1 MPRSRE
7 DRGARARRI
16 VRLLEGEYGV
26 PRAEPGGDLVG
37 QLVGTI
43 LSQHTTDT
51 SSDAAYGR
59 LRERFGSWDA
69 VEEADRRAIA
79 ATIRTAGLA
88 RVKARRIKEVLGRIR
103 RERGRIDLGFLKA
116 MPSRAALDYLVGF
129 DGVGPKTAACVLLFG
144 LGRDV
149 MPVDTHVHR
158 VVGRLGIVGRPASR
172 EATFAALSDVVPPG
186 KALSLHVNL
195 VRHGRAVCRARSP
208 RCGACV
214 LARACGSGGR
224 ARQPRSGTP

>member
-7 DRGARARRI
+7 DRGARTRRI

-51 SSDAAYGR
+51 SSDAAYVR

-158 VVGRLGIVGRPASR
+158 VVGRLGIVGHPASR
-172 EATFAALSDVVPPG
+172 EATFAALSDVVPRG

-214 LARACGSGGR
+214 LVRACGSVR
-224 ARQPRSGTP
+224 QARRPRPGTP

>member
-1 MPRSRE
+1 VPRSRE